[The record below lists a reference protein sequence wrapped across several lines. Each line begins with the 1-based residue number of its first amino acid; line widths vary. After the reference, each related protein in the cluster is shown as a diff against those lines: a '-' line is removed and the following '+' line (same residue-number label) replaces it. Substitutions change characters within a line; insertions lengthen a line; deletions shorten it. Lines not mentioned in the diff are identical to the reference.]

1 MKQHRTRRVL
11 ELGDHF
17 PSPTRDNPHRQLDW
31 IFRDKISLYANEDTR
46 TNYSTALTF
55 YKRFLKHTH
64 NYNPLLEKDPRFY
77 LKREWDVFALHKVKQ
92 WIDTTNTR
100 GAEGYLTSY
109 SITSII
115 SALRQTMEHAYEHSY
130 IKKPVINVIGPASV
144 RETATRTAYSTEEY
158 ERIFK
163 IVGPLIQ
170 FSKGLLQPYIPT
182 GLGRDPR
189 ARASSSE
196 PRGGKL
202 IGFGWDCWRATND
215 ELGLVPQDDNLR
227 WYFENKMNSVPL
239 PATRENLIHQYF
251 FRTAKRNYGG
261 LRKLYR
267 KWGLSSTIDTD
278 VILPLVVELVA
289 ETGLNVESLLSL
301 KRNCFQEA
309 HPLTGLPYLEY
320 TKPRSGG
327 EKELHLSL
335 FDGGRKQIGLKQ
347 GQSRVISNSIKTILK
362 LTESLMAQATENDR
376 EFLFLSQRRYRSI
389 EGKPGRVKRL
399 SVRVAEKWLNK
410 IVRRHDLRADDGKPL
425 VFNLSRFRPTK
436 ITEMVS
442 QGYDFFDIMAITGH
456 ASINTTLSYID
467 KLRSAG
473 DFQRKIQKALSTIQ
487 ENKKEYERNP
497 LPIAI
502 TRTTKP
508 ENFIFKGPVCHC
520 KNPYDPPEIVRK
532 QVTYHRGDACSY
544 WNMCLQCDNVLITE
558 MNLPKL
564 IAFRNEIDRSLSN
577 LSEIPVVG
585 ELYKKM
591 RMILDA
597 VLTADE
603 MFSKASLDWA
613 AEVARTTEFEVLDTF
628 ISRSPEDK

>member
-1 MKQHRTRRVL
+1 MREHL
-11 ELGDHF
+11 
-17 PSPTRDNPHRQLDW
+17 PSPTKDDPHRQLDW
-31 IFRDKISLYANEDTR
+31 IFQDKISLYANKDTR
-46 TNYSTALTF
+46 RNYSTALTF

-64 NYNPLLEKDPRFY
+64 NYNPLLKKDPRFY
-77 LKREWDVFALHKVKQ
+77 LKREWDAFALHKVKQ
-92 WIDTTNTR
+92 WMDATNTM
-100 GAEGYLTSY
+100 GAEGYLTSH
-109 SITSII
+109 SITGII

-144 RETATRTAYSTEEY
+144 RETTSRTAYSTEEY

-182 GLGRDPR
+182 GLGCDPR
-189 ARASSSE
+189 ARTSSTGL
-196 PRGGKL
+196 RDGKP
-202 IGFGWDCWRATND
+202 IGVGWDCWMTTKD

-239 PATRENLIHQYF
+239 PATRENLIHQDF
-251 FRTAKRNYGG
+251 FRAAKRNYEG

-267 KWGLSSTIDTD
+267 KWGLSSTMNTE
-278 VILPLVVELVA
+278 VIMPLVVELIA

-301 KRNCFQEA
+301 KRDCFKEK

-320 TKPRSGG
+320 TKPRSRGR
-327 EKELHLSL
+327 KELHLSL
-335 FDGGRKQIGLKQ
+335 FDSCRNQIGLKQ

-362 LTESLMAQATENDR
+362 LTERLVPEAAENDR
-376 EFLFLSQRRYRSI
+376 KYLFLSQRKLRTS
-389 EGKPGRVKRL
+389 EGKPGRVE
-399 SVRVAEKWLNK
+399 RVSLRIAHNWLEK
-410 IVRRHDLRADDGKPL
+410 IVRSHDLRGDDGMPL

-442 QGYDFFDIMAITGH
+442 QGYDFFDVMAIAGH

-467 KLRSAG
+467 KLRWAG
-473 DFQRKIQKALSTIQ
+473 DFQRNIQKALSNIK
-487 ENKKEYERNP
+487 ENKQQYEQRP

-502 TRTTKP
+502 TRTAHP
-508 ENFIFKGPVCHC
+508 NDFIFKGPVCHC
-520 KNPYDPPEIVRK
+520 KNPYDPPEVIRK
-532 QVTYHRGDACSY
+532 QSTYHQGDACSY

-564 IAFRNEIDRSLSN
+564 MAFRHEIDRSLTN

-597 VLTADE
+597 VLTPDE
-603 MFSKASLDWA
+603 VFSRVSLDWA

-628 ISRSPEDK
+628 ISRSTVNK